1 MNGNRVGL
9 DANVAIAVL
18 NDAQGA
24 GDWVRGFEQIYLP
37 VPVVGE
43 LIFGALNSQR
53 SQENSTRVQELVN
66 RCTVLEAKASTAFV
80 YAQIRL
86 QLRRRGKPI
95 PENDL
100 WIAAL
105 CLEHN
110 IPLATEDTHF
120 SEINGL
126 AVEKR

>member
-1 MNGNRVGL
+1 MSGVKVAL
-9 DANVAIAVL
+9 DTNVAIAVL

-24 GDWVRGFEQIYLP
+24 GNWVRRFQEIYLP
-37 VPVVGE
+37 VLVVGE

-53 SQENSTRVQELVN
+53 PQENLVRVQELIT
-66 RCTVLEAKASTAFV
+66 RCLVLDVKMSTASI
-80 YAQIRL
+80 YAQVRL
-86 QLRRRGKPI
+86 QLKQKGKPI

-110 IPLATEDTHF
+110 VPLATEDAHF
-120 SEINGL
+120 AEVQGL
-126 AVEKR
+126 SIEKR

>member
-1 MNGNRVGL
+1 MNGVKIAL
-9 DANVAIAVL
+9 DTNVAIAVL
-18 NDAQGA
+18 NNAQGA
-24 GDWVRGFEQIYLP
+24 GDWVRRFQEIYLP

-53 SQENSTRVQELVN
+53 PQENLTRVQQLIT
-66 RCTVLEAKASTAFV
+66 RCSVLDVKMSTAFV
-80 YAQIRL
+80 YAQARL
-86 QLRRRGKPI
+86 HLKHKGKPI

-110 IPLATEDTHF
+110 IPLATEDAHF
-120 SEINGL
+120 TEVQGL
-126 AVEKR
+126 SVEKR

>member
-1 MNGNRVGL
+1 MSGVKIAL
-9 DANVAIAVL
+9 DTNIAIAVL

-24 GDWVRGFEQIYLP
+24 GEWVRRFQEIYLP

-53 SQENSTRVQELVN
+53 PQENLARVQELIV
-66 RCTVLEAKASTAFV
+66 RCIVLETKASTASL
-80 YAQIRL
+80 YAHIRL
-86 QLRRRGKPI
+86 QLKHKGKPI

-110 IPLATEDTHF
+110 IPLATEDAHF
-120 SEINGL
+120 LEVQGL
-126 AVEKR
+126 SVERR